1 MPAALVVTL
10 AAASTACPEL
20 AAWCRCDE
28 GLDERCATCSL
39 GGPERCESAVIKA
52 LARLLA
58 DVQKL

>member
-1 MPAALVVTL
+1 MPAALINVL
-10 AAASTACPEL
+10 ASAAESCPEL
-20 AAWCRCDE
+20 EAWRVCGSGGEEHCE
-28 GLDERCATCSL
+28 ACAL